1 MYTDKCRIHSW
12 KLQKFFTLPV
22 SDLEAGEF
30 YSSKFTQTAVEMFRN
45 LQKQSKLIIFATA
58 CILFMNVGPIAVNFC
73 RRRMGAPQARNV
85 GPVGDAK
92 YRQFDPIIVI
102 EAFPGKEL
110 GETGQITKLLDIED
124 WKAEIQWTKGGTSWA
139 TLQRINN
146 NIAPNSPSANVD
158 DEVKEKIR
166 KAKEAKKNADADA
179 EERKQKAEIEA
190 AQRKQKA
197 RKEAEERRR
206 REEADAERK
215 RIAAEN
221 EAKQKALENKKPT
234 SFDRRLDAYMN
245 GGDNEALRGLTDGW

>member
-1 MYTDKCRIHSW
+1 MG

-22 SDLEAGEF
+22 SDPEAGEF

-92 YRQFDPIIVI
+92 NRQFDPIIGI

-179 EERKQKAEIEA
+179 EERKQKA
-190 AQRKQKA
+190 